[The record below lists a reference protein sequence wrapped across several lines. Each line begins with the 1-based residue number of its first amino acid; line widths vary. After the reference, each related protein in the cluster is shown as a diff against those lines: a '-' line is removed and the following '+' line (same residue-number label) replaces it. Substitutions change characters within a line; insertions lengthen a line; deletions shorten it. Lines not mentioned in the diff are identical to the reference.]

1 MILRHLLPVLAL
13 AFLIVACSAT
23 APGPAAG
30 FSLSSEPLL
39 GKFVWHDLVTDDPVK
54 ARQFYSGLL
63 GWEFE
68 QTMHPLGGDY
78 TLISLDGQFVGGMVS
93 LADPA
98 GADYSR
104 WLPYL
109 SVADVD
115 SAVRFTESAGGSA
128 VVAPLELGNVGRAA
142 AVTDPQGAVVG
153 LLRSRVGDP
162 DDSFPPAQGRVVWD
176 ELLAADAAMAARF
189 YGSLAGL
196 EASTITRRG
205 GEYTLLRAQGRDRAG
220 IMERPDARVNPLWL
234 THFAVA
240 DVTAAA
246 RRAAELGGKVL
257 LAPSPEL
264 REGTFAVV
272 TDPGGAIL
280 ALAQRPQGSRR
291 ESR

>member
-1 MILRHLLPVLAL
+1 MNRITFRDLLPVLAL
-13 AFLIVACSAT
+13 ALLNVACSAT
-23 APGPAAG
+23 APGPATG

-54 ARQFYSGLL
+54 ASQFYSGLL
-63 GWEFE
+63 GWDFE
-68 QTMHPLGGDY
+68 QTTHPLGGDY
-78 TLISLDGQFVGGMVS
+78 TLISVDGQLVGGMVS

-98 GADYSR
+98 GADFSR

-115 SAVRFTESAGGSA
+115 SAVRFTESAGGAA
-128 VVAPLELGNVGRAA
+128 VVAPVELENIGR
-142 AVTDPQGAVVG
+142 AVTDPQGAVLG

-162 DDSFPPAQGRVVWD
+162 DDSIAPAAGRVVWN
-176 ELLAADAAMAARF
+176 ELLAADEATAAGF

-196 EASTITRRG
+196 EVSRVNRRG
-205 GEYTLLRAQGRDRAG
+205 GEYTVLRAQGRDRAG
-220 IMERPDARVNPLWL
+220 VMERPDPRLTPLWL
-234 THFAVA
+234 THFAVG
-240 DVTAAA
+240 DVAVAA
-246 RRAAELGGKVL
+246 RRVSELGGKVL

-280 ALAQRPQGSRR
+280 ALAQRPQ
-291 ESR
+291 

>member
-1 MILRHLLPVLAL
+1 MNKVILRHLLPVLAL
-13 AFLIVACSAT
+13 LPLIVACSAT
-23 APGPAAG
+23 GPGPATG
-30 FSLSSEPLL
+30 FSLSSEPLV

-54 ARQFYSGLL
+54 AREFYSGLL

-68 QTMHPLGGDY
+68 HTTHPLGGDY
-78 TLISLDGQFVGGMVS
+78 TLIRLYGQFVGGMVS

-115 SAVRFTESAGGSA
+115 AAVRFTKSSGGAA
-128 VVAPLELGNVGRAA
+128 VVAPVELENIGRAA
-142 AVTDPQGAVVG
+142 AVTDPQGAVLG

-162 DDSFPPAQGRVVWD
+162 DDSIAPAAGRVVWN
-176 ELLAADAAMAARF
+176 ELLAADEVTAAGF

-196 EASTITRRG
+196 EVSRVNRRG

-220 IMERPDARVNPLWL
+220 VMERPDARLAPLWL

-240 DVTAAA
+240 DVAVAA
-246 RRAAELGGKVL
+246 RRVSELGGKVL

-272 TDPGGAIL
+272 SDPGGAIL
-280 ALAQRPQGSRR
+280 ALAQRPQ
-291 ESR
+291 